1 MRYRRG
7 ASAER
12 ELIKMLEKA
21 GFAVVRSA
29 GSHRV
34 DLVAGN
40 GKDYLCIEVKSTRSE
55 RLYLPREDVER
66 LVYFAERFG
75 GRPIL
80 AVKFVNVGWR
90 FYLPKN
96 LKSSGKSYRLDL
108 NDEFQTLDSLLGKQ
122 RTLEEVISDE
132 S

>member
-40 GKDYLCIEVKSTRSE
+40 GRDYLCIEVKSTRSE
-55 RLYLPREDVER
+55 RLYLPKEDVER
-66 LVYFAERFG
+66 LVSFAERFG

-80 AVKFVNVGWR
+80 AVKFVNIGWR
-90 FYLPKN
+90 FYLPMN

-122 RTLEEVISDE
+122 RTLGEVIFDE
-132 S
+132 G